1 MRSHVEQN
9 KVGEGLS
16 MAEKNGFLVLDEK
29 DWSDASP
36 EQRDWYIYKT
46 LRSMDDRLQ
55 ALEGK
60 SLLYR
65 VYVSI
70 GAVVGGMIGGLG
82 AVFGLGK

>member
-1 MRSHVEQN
+1 
-9 KVGEGLS
+9 
-16 MAEKNGFLVLDEK
+16 MAKKNGFLVLDEN
-29 DWSDASP
+29 DWKDASP

-82 AVFGLGK
+82 AFFGLGK

>member
-1 MRSHVEQN
+1 
-9 KVGEGLS
+9 
-16 MAEKNGFLVLDEK
+16 MAKKNGFLVLDEN
-29 DWSDASP
+29 DWKDASP

>member
-1 MRSHVEQN
+1 
-9 KVGEGLS
+9 
-16 MAEKNGFLVLDEK
+16 MAKKNGFLVLDEN
-29 DWSDASP
+29 DWKDASP

-65 VYVSI
+65 VYMSI

>member
-1 MRSHVEQN
+1 MT
-9 KVGEGLS
+9 K
-16 MAEKNGFLVLDEK
+16 KNGFLVLDEN
-29 DWSDASP
+29 DWKDASP

-60 SLLYR
+60 SLLNR